1 MTLDEIK
8 DVLERANDD
17 VDRVSPLTYRE
28 ALNAAYGIIIYILD
42 RLDDDVGRDDD
53 VYGVLT
59 DLQKEL
65 LEKFKITEW
74 DIRQWHNSFPRE
86 WDR

>member
-28 ALNAAYGIIIYILD
+28 ALNATYKLLKDAYTSMD
-42 RLDDDVGRDDD
+42 TMQHD
-53 VYGVLT
+53 
-59 DLQKEL
+59 
-65 LEKFKITEW
+65 EW
-74 DIRQWHNSFPRE
+74 RSSFSRG

>member
-28 ALNAAYGIIIYILD
+28 ALNATYKLLNEAYKSVDTIIYEDNEWCNI
-42 RLDDDVGRDDD
+42 VMEGRD
-53 VYGVLT
+53 
-59 DLQKEL
+59 
-65 LEKFKITEW
+65 I
-74 DIRQWHNSFPRE
+74 
-86 WDR
+86 

>member
-28 ALNAAYGIIIYILD
+28 ALNATYKLLKDAYKSMD
-42 RLDDDVGRDDD
+42 MM
-53 VYGVLT
+53 
-59 DLQKEL
+59 QHN
-65 LEKFKITEW
+65 EW
-74 DIRQWHNSFPRE
+74 RNSFSRG